1 MSDQNTSSETLIEF
15 PCHFPIKVMGE
26 IHDEFTSTVI
36 EIIKQKNG
44 KFDPST
50 IEMKGSSE
58 GRYISLTCF
67 VYVTSKPE
75 LDDIYRSLSSHP
87 MIKIVL

>member
-1 MSDQNTSSETLIEF
+1 MSNHNTPPETLIKF

-26 IHDEFTSTVI
+26 VHDTFTSTVI
-36 EIIKQKNG
+36 EIIKQKNSN
-44 KFDPST
+44 FDPGT

-75 LDDIYRSLSSHP
+75 LDDIYRSLSTHP
-87 MIKIVL
+87 MIKVVL

>member
-1 MSDQNTSSETLIEF
+1 MSDQNTSPETLIEF

-26 IHDEFTSTVI
+26 VHDEFTSTVI
-36 EIIKQKNG
+36 EIIKQKNK

-50 IEMKGSSE
+50 IEMKGSSK

-87 MIKIVL
+87 MIKVVL

>member
-1 MSDQNTSSETLIEF
+1 MSIQKPSSETLIEF
-15 PCHFPIKVMGE
+15 PCMLPIKVMGE
-26 IHDEFTSTVI
+26 VHDEFTSTVI
-36 EIIKQKNG
+36 KIIKQKN
-44 KFDPST
+44 KDFDPST

-75 LDDIYRSLSSHP
+75 LDDIYRSLSTHP
-87 MIKIVL
+87 MIKVVL

>member
-1 MSDQNTSSETLIEF
+1 MSDQNTSPETLIEF
-15 PCHFPIKVMGE
+15 PCHFPIKIMGE
-26 IHDEFTSTVI
+26 VHDQFTSTVI
-36 EIIKQKNG
+36 QIITQTNE

-50 IEMKGSSE
+50 IEKKGSSE

-67 VYVTSKPE
+67 VYVKSKSE

-87 MIKIVL
+87 MIKVVL

>member
-1 MSDQNTSSETLIEF
+1 VSDQNTSPETLIEF

-26 IHDEFTSTVI
+26 VHDEFTSTVI
-36 EIIKQKNG
+36 EIITQKNE

-67 VYVTSKPE
+67 VYVKNKPE

-87 MIKIVL
+87 MIKVVL

>member
-1 MSDQNTSSETLIEF
+1 MSDQNTSPETLIEF

-26 IHDEFTSTVI
+26 VHDEFTSTVI
-36 EIIKQKNG
+36 KIIKQKNG

-50 IEMKGSSE
+50 IEIKGSSE

-87 MIKIVL
+87 MIKVVL

>member
-1 MSDQNTSSETLIEF
+1 
-15 PCHFPIKVMGE
+15 MGE
-26 IHDEFTSTVI
+26 VHDEFTSTVI

-58 GRYISLTCF
+58 GRYISLTCY
-67 VYVTSKPE
+67 VYVTSKHE

-87 MIKIVL
+87 MIKVVL

>member
-1 MSDQNTSSETLIEF
+1 VSGQNTSPETLIEF

-26 IHDEFTSTVI
+26 VHDEFTSTVI

-87 MIKIVL
+87 MIKVVL

>member
-1 MSDQNTSSETLIEF
+1 MSHHKIPPETLIEF

-26 IHDEFTSTVI
+26 VHDAFTSTVI
-36 EIIKQKNG
+36 EIIKQKNE

-87 MIKIVL
+87 MIKVVL

>member
-1 MSDQNTSSETLIEF
+1 MSDDHMPPETLIEF

-26 IHDEFTSTVI
+26 VHDEFTSTVI
-36 EIIKQKNG
+36 EIIKQKNSS
-44 KFDPST
+44 FDPST

-75 LDDIYRSLSSHP
+75 LDDIYRSLSTHP
-87 MIKIVL
+87 MIKVVL

>member
-1 MSDQNTSSETLIEF
+1 MSTQKTSSETLIEF
-15 PCHFPIKVMGE
+15 PCMFPIKVMGE
-26 IHDEFTSTVI
+26 VHDEFTSTVI
-36 EIIKQKNG
+36 KIIKQKN
-44 KFDPST
+44 KDFDSST

-75 LDDIYRSLSSHP
+75 LDDIYRSLSTHP
-87 MIKIVL
+87 MIKVVL

>member
-1 MSDQNTSSETLIEF
+1 MSDQNTSPETLIEF
-15 PCHFPIKVMGE
+15 PCHFPIK
-26 IHDEFTSTVI
+26 VI

-87 MIKIVL
+87 MIKVVL

>member
-1 MSDQNTSSETLIEF
+1 MSDQNQSPETLIEF
-15 PCHFPIKVMGE
+15 PCRFPIKVMGE
-26 IHDEFTSTVI
+26 VHEAFTATVI
-36 EIIKQKNG
+36 EIIKQKSE

-50 IEMKGSSE
+50 IEMKGSRE
-58 GRYISLTCF
+58 GRYISLTCY

-87 MIKIVL
+87 MIKVVL

>member
-1 MSDQNTSSETLIEF
+1 MPDQNTSSETLIEF

-87 MIKIVL
+87 MIKVVL

>member
-1 MSDQNTSSETLIEF
+1 MSTQKPSSETLIEF
-15 PCHFPIKVMGE
+15 PCMFPIKVMGE
-26 IHDEFTSTVI
+26 VHDEFTSTVI
-36 EIIKQKNG
+36 KIIKQKN
-44 KFDPST
+44 KDFDPST

-75 LDDIYRSLSSHP
+75 LDDIYRSLSTHP

>member
-1 MSDQNTSSETLIEF
+1 MSDQNTSPETLIEF

-26 IHDEFTSTVI
+26 VHDEFTSTVI
-36 EIIKQKNG
+36 KIIKQKNQ

-87 MIKIVL
+87 MIKVVL

>member
-1 MSDQNTSSETLIEF
+1 MSAQKTPPETLIEF

-26 IHDEFTSTVI
+26 LHDEFTSTVI
-36 EIIKQKNG
+36 KVIKNYNQQ
-44 KFDPST
+44 FDPST
-50 IEMKGSSE
+50 IEMKGSSG

-67 VYVTSKPE
+67 VYVKSKIE
-75 LDDIYRSLSSHP
+75 LDTIYQSLSSHP

>member
-1 MSDQNTSSETLIEF
+1 MSTQKPSSETLIEF
-15 PCHFPIKVMGE
+15 PCMFPIKVMGE
-26 IHDEFTSTVI
+26 VHDEFTSTVI
-36 EIIKQKNG
+36 KIIKQKN
-44 KFDPST
+44 KDFDSST

-75 LDDIYRSLSSHP
+75 LDDIYRSLSTHP
-87 MIKIVL
+87 LIKVVL

>member
-1 MSDQNTSSETLIEF
+1 MSDQNTSPETLIEF

-26 IHDEFTSTVI
+26 VHDEFTSTVI
-36 EIIKQKNG
+36 KIIKEKNQ

-87 MIKIVL
+87 MIKVVL

>member
-1 MSDQNTSSETLIEF
+1 MSDQNTSPETLIEF

-26 IHDEFTSTVI
+26 VHDAFTSTVI
-36 EIIKQKNG
+36 EIIKQKNE

-87 MIKIVL
+87 MIKVVL

>member
-1 MSDQNTSSETLIEF
+1 MSTQKPSSETLIEF
-15 PCHFPIKVMGE
+15 PCMFPIKVMGE
-26 IHDEFTSTVI
+26 VHDEFTSTVI
-36 EIIKQKNG
+36 KIIKQKN
-44 KFDPST
+44 KDFDPST

-75 LDDIYRSLSSHP
+75 LDDIYRSLSRHP
-87 MIKIVL
+87 MIKVVL

>member
-1 MSDQNTSSETLIEF
+1 MSDHNTPPETLIEF

-26 IHDEFTSTVI
+26 VHDEFTSTVI
-36 EIIKQKNG
+36 EIIKHKNDS
-44 KFDPST
+44 FDPST
-50 IEMKGSSE
+50 IEMKGSRE

-75 LDDIYRSLSSHP
+75 LDHVYRSLSTHP
-87 MIKIVL
+87 MIKVVL

>member
-1 MSDQNTSSETLIEF
+1 VSDQNTSPETLIEF

-26 IHDEFTSTVI
+26 VHDEFTSTVI
-36 EIIKQKNG
+36 EIIKQENG

-87 MIKIVL
+87 MIKVVL

>member
-1 MSDQNTSSETLIEF
+1 VSAQKTSPETLIEF
-15 PCHFPIKVMGE
+15 PCHFPIKVMGKVHE
-26 IHDEFTSTVI
+26 EFTSTVI
-36 EIIKQKNG
+36 KLIKQNNKS
-44 KFDPST
+44 FDPST

-87 MIKIVL
+87 MIKVVL

>member
-1 MSDQNTSSETLIEF
+1 MSDQNTSPETLIEF

-26 IHDEFTSTVI
+26 VHDEFTSTVI
-36 EIIKQKNG
+36 EIIKQKNK

-87 MIKIVL
+87 MVKVVL

>member
-1 MSDQNTSSETLIEF
+1 MSHHKIPPETLIEF

-26 IHDEFTSTVI
+26 VHDAFTSTVI
-36 EIIKQKNG
+36 EIIKQKNE
-44 KFDPST
+44 KFDPRT

-87 MIKIVL
+87 MIKVVL

>member
-1 MSDQNTSSETLIEF
+1 MSDLNTPTETLIEF

-26 IHDEFTSTVI
+26 IHDEFTLTVI
-36 EIIKQKNG
+36 TIIKQKNKG
-44 KFDPST
+44 FDPST

-75 LDDIYRSLSSHP
+75 LDEIYRSLSSHP
-87 MIKIVL
+87 MIKVVL

>member
-26 IHDEFTSTVI
+26 VHDEFTSTVI
-36 EIIKQKNG
+36 DIIKQKNG

-87 MIKIVL
+87 MIKVVL

>member
-1 MSDQNTSSETLIEF
+1 MSGQNTSPETLIEF

-26 IHDEFTSTVI
+26 VHDEFTSTVI

-75 LDDIYRSLSSHP
+75 LDDIYRTLSSHP
-87 MIKIVL
+87 MIKVVL

>member
-1 MSDQNTSSETLIEF
+1 MSGQNTSPETLIEF

-26 IHDEFTSTVI
+26 VHDEFTSTVI

-75 LDDIYRSLSSHP
+75 LDHIYRSLSSHP
-87 MIKIVL
+87 MIKVVL

>member
-1 MSDQNTSSETLIEF
+1 MSTQKPSSGTLIEF
-15 PCHFPIKVMGE
+15 PCMFPIKVMGE
-26 IHDEFTSTVI
+26 VHDEFTSTVI
-36 EIIKQKNG
+36 KIIKQKN
-44 KFDPST
+44 KDFDPST

-75 LDDIYRSLSSHP
+75 LDDIYRSLSTHP
-87 MIKIVL
+87 MIKVVL

>member
-1 MSDQNTSSETLIEF
+1 MSDQNQLPETLIEF

-26 IHDEFTSTVI
+26 VHDAFTATVI
-36 EIIKQKNG
+36 EIIKQKTE

-58 GRYISLTCF
+58 GRYISLTCY

-87 MIKIVL
+87 MIKVVL

>member
-1 MSDQNTSSETLIEF
+1 MANQNIFPESLIEF

-26 IHDEFTSTVI
+26 VHDEFTSTVI
-36 EIIKQKNG
+36 EVIKQKNK

-67 VYVTSKPE
+67 VYVTSKAE
-75 LDDIYRSLSSHP
+75 LDDIYLSLSLHP
-87 MIKIVL
+87 MIKVVL

>member
-1 MSDQNTSSETLIEF
+1 MSGQNTSPETLIEF
-15 PCHFPIKVMGE
+15 PCHFPIKVKGE
-26 IHDEFTSTVI
+26 VHDEFTSTVI

-87 MIKIVL
+87 MIKVVL

>member
-1 MSDQNTSSETLIEF
+1 MSDQNTSPETLIEF

-26 IHDEFTSTVI
+26 VHDEFTSTVI
-36 EIIKQKNG
+36 KIIKQKNG

-58 GRYISLTCF
+58 GRYISLTCY

-87 MIKIVL
+87 MIKVVL